1 MDPGM
6 DDPGSEFALE
16 ANGRIYTL
24 RYGNRAFRL
33 FEREA
38 GKPLGALTAESIQE
52 MTLVVW
58 AGLQT
63 HHPDIS
69 VEDVDEVID
78 AVGYTEMTR
87 MVTAALKAA
96 LPAAA
101 LKAARAQAVEGEA
114 PGNAARAGT
123 GKHTSSRRS

>member
-96 LPAAA
+96 
-101 LKAARAQAVEGEA
+101 RAQAGEGEA